1 MARRGWYS
9 RSNGFTLESHGIGD
23 TADYWYINS
32 HGGTKAA
39 SDEGTEFADVVSE
52 DTTLI
57 TATCSTGCTIG
68 STQLKLTVTSGAG
81 TQGVGRILIDTTT
94 GAISNTIVSMAAG
107 LGAAER

>member
-1 MARRGWYS
+1 VARRGWYS

-39 SDEGTEFADVVSE
+39 SDEGTESADQ
-52 DTTLI
+52 I
-57 TATCSTGCTIG
+57 
-68 STQLKLTVTSGAG
+68 KLTVTSGAG